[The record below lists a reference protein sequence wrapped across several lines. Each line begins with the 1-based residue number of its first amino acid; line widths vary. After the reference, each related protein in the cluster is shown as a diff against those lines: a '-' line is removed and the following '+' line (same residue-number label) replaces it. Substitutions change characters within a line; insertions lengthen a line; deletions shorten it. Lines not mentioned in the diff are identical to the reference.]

1 MYLFYS
7 KLDHVKCF
15 THRRIKEEYHKMIE
29 EKNPNLK
36 KYPHKDRTY
45 FTSVG
50 MDVFE
55 YRKCV
60 LFVKDEYEYVAISPI
75 CALPKQEMKEG
86 SYRKISEEV
95 RTKN

>member
-1 MYLFYS
+1 
-7 KLDHVKCF
+7 
-15 THRRIKEEYHKMIE
+15 MIE

-50 MDVFE
+50 MEVFE
-55 YRKCV
+55 YKKCM
-60 LFVKDEYEYVAISPI
+60 LFVKDESKYVAISPI
-75 CALPKQEMKEG
+75 CALPRKKMKEG

-95 RTKN
+95 RKTLKINQISITKN